1 MDEYYLYTFES
12 THGAIASHKLLK
24 AEMDAVMMPV
34 LREISASCGMAVRI
48 SPENRD
54 RSIELMKQN
63 SEVQFDLY
71 HVKGKEVEK
80 LDLSKN

>member
-48 SPENRD
+48 APENRD

-71 HVKGKEVEK
+71 HVNGKEVEK

>member
-12 THGAIASHKLLK
+12 THGAIASHKMLK

-48 SPENRD
+48 APKNRD

-71 HVKGKEVEK
+71 HVNGKEVEK

>member
-12 THGAIASHKLLK
+12 THGAIASHKLLG
-24 AEMDAVMMPV
+24 AEMNAVMMPV

-48 SPENRD
+48 SPEDRD
-54 RSIELMKQN
+54 KSVELMRQN
-63 SEVQFDLY
+63 SEVEFDLY

-80 LDLSKN
+80 LDLSSI